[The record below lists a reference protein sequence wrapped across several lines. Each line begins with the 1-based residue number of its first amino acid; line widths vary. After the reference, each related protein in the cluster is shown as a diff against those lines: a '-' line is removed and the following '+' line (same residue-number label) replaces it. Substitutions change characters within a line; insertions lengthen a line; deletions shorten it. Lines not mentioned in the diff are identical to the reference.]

1 MKNQIQ
7 QLLDAGQSV
16 WLDNLRRSMFAS
28 GELKRM
34 IDQGLR
40 GMTSN
45 PTIFEKA
52 IGAGSDYDEQLGQL
66 IGSEKSADALFWD
79 LAVQD
84 IQSACDAFASVY
96 ESSGGN
102 DGFVSL
108 EVSPLLANDTAGT
121 IAMVEELWG
130 RVNRPNV
137 MIKIPGTKAGLPA
150 IEEAIYRGYN
160 INVTLIFSVEMY
172 ERAAQAYVKG
182 LQRRVAEGKPID
194 RIRSVNSVFV
204 SRIDTAIDKLLQDRI
219 SKGEKLEPLL
229 GKAGIANLK
238 LTYQKFKEIFY
249 PPAHRQAQ
257 DDKAQ
262 PFALRQA
269 QDDGFEAVRAKGGT
283 VQRPLWASTSTKNPH
298 YPDLMYVETVVGPD
312 TVNTMPPATLE
323 ALLDHGTIVPD
334 TVESDLAAA
343 NDLMRALQ
351 DAKISLFDVTSELQ
365 VEGVGLFSDSFAAL
379 LGAIVYKQKLL
390 ESGGT
395 ERVQLSLGQ
404 SQPAYDEALES
415 LASAD
420 FLKRLWAHDATLWS
434 TQPDDVAII
443 KKSLGWLDIQQR
455 MLEEV
460 PGLRSFAKDA
470 KEHFDFAVVC
480 GMGGSSLAPDILAD
494 TFGRC
499 DGFPQLYV
507 LDSTCPQQIKE
518 LEEKINVAET
528 LFIISSK
535 SGTTTEPNA
544 FYAYFHEK
552 VSKQVGSS
560 QAGRNFV
567 AITDPGTSLDKE
579 ARETSF
585 RDDFKNDPNIGGRYS
600 ALSFVG
606 ITPSAIAGYDIN
618 LLLDRA
624 LGAMHANDRT
634 VESRSAPGVRF
645 GAAIGSL
652 ARNGRDKLTIVTH
665 PDVKAFGAWAEQLIA
680 ESTGKLGRGIVPIE
694 GEPLGEPANYSDD
707 RVFAYVGANLSE
719 PQPGVDDK
727 LRALEA
733 AGHPVIRLEM
743 NDAYDLGEQF
753 YLWEIAVSA
762 AGVILGID
770 AFDQPNVQESKDN
783 TVALLAEYARNGKF
797 DEPKADVEG
806 PDFSVTYLSVLRQA
820 QDDKERAQG
829 DDGQSVTQALG
840 ALFGQ
845 LQLHDYNAI
854 TAYIARNA
862 THTKLLQELRLKIR
876 DAHRVATTV
885 GFGPR
890 FLHSTGQ
897 LHKGGPDSCVVLQI
911 TADDPDDPMIPGMK
925 VGFRTLLAAQA
936 LGDWMSLDKRRRR
949 GVRVHLKGA
958 VEPALRALVAAADDA
973 LAARV

>member
-7 QLLDAGQSV
+7 QLLDDGQSV
-16 WLDNLRRSMFAS
+16 WLDNLRRNMFES
-28 GELKRM
+28 GELKRL
-34 IDQGLR
+34 IDRGLR

-52 IGAGSDYDEQLGQL
+52 IGAGSDYDEQLGRL
-66 IGSEKSADALFWD
+66 VGSEKSADALFWD
-79 LAVQD
+79 LAIQD

-121 IAMVEELWG
+121 IAMVQELWG
-130 RVNRPNV
+130 RVKRPNV

-150 IEEAIYRGYN
+150 IEESIYRGYN
-160 INVTLIFSVEMY
+160 INVTLVFSVEMY

-182 LQRRVAEGKPID
+182 LQRRIAEGKPID
-194 RIRSVNSVFV
+194 AIRSVNSVFV

-219 SKGEKLEPLL
+219 SRGEKLEPLL
-229 GKAGIANLK
+229 GKTGVANLK

-249 PPAHRQAQ
+249 GV
-257 DDKAQ
+257 D
-262 PFALRQA
+262 FAAL
-269 QDDGFEAVRAKGGT
+269 RAKGGA
-283 VQRPLWASTSTKNPH
+283 VQRPLWASTSTKNPQ

-312 TVNTMPPATLE
+312 TINTMPPATLE
-323 ALLDHGTIVPD
+323 ALLDHGTIVAD
-334 TVESDLAAA
+334 TVESDLGAA
-343 NDLMRALQ
+343 NDVMRALQ
-351 DAKISLFDVTSELQ
+351 DAKISLFDVTHDLQ

-390 ESGGT
+390 ESGGA

-404 SQPAYDEALES
+404 LKPVYDGALEK

-420 FLKRLWAHDATLWS
+420 FLKRIWAHDATLWS
-434 TQPDDVAII
+434 TQPDDIAII

-460 PGLRSFAKDA
+460 PALRSFAKEA

-494 TFGRC
+494 TFRRC
-499 DGFPQLYV
+499 DGYPQLYV

-518 LEEKINVAET
+518 LEERINVGET

-579 ARETSF
+579 AKEASF
-585 RDDFKNDPNIGGRYS
+585 REDFKNDPNIGGRYS

-606 ITPSAIAGYDIN
+606 IAPSAIAGYDIN

-634 VESRSAPGVRF
+634 VDPRSAPGVRF
-645 GAAIGSL
+645 GATIGGL
-652 ARNGRDKLTIVTH
+652 AQNGRDKLTIITH
-665 PDVKAFGAWAEQLIA
+665 PQVRAFGAWAEQLIA

-694 GEPLGEPANYSDD
+694 GEPLGEPTDYSDD
-707 RVFAYVGANLSE
+707 RVFAYVGANL
-719 PQPGVDDK
+719 PGPDPGVDDK

-733 AGHPVIRLEM
+733 AGHPAIRLEM
-743 NDAYDLGEQF
+743 NDPYDLGEQF
-753 YLWEIAVSA
+753 YLWEIAVAA

-797 DEPKADVEG
+797 DEPAANVQG
-806 PDFSVTYLSVLRQA
+806 LDFSVTYLSGSNDIAA
-820 QDDKERAQG
+820 QNP
-829 DDGQSVTQALG
+829 TQALAG
-840 ALFGQ
+840 LFAQ
-845 LQLHDYNAI
+845 LRPHDYNAI
-854 TAYIARNA
+854 TAYIARNP
-862 THTKLLQELRLKIR
+862 THAELLQELRLKIR
-876 DAHRVATTV
+876 DARRVATTV

-911 TADDPDDPMIPGMK
+911 TADDPDDPMIPGMQ

-958 VEPALRALVAAADDA
+958 VEPALRTLLAAADEA